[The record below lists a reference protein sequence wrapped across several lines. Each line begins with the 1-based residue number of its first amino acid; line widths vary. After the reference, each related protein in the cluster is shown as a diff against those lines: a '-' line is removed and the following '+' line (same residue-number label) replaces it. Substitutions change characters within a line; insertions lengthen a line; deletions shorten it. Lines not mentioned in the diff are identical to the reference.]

1 MRISFCSALS
11 AKRPGT
17 MAFEQVLPMIAS
29 FLILC
34 GTLGASAQQ
43 TMLTPPQPSFPEM
56 RGSSQSPAAPDP
68 LMGHM
73 AEQMALARNTQ
84 RQKQI
89 VSESAHLLD
98 LAQKLN
104 TDVTKSNKNELS
116 VSVVKE
122 AEQIEKLAKSIKDKM
137 RYGD

>member
-34 GTLGASAQQ
+34 GTPGASAQQ
-43 TMLTPPQPSFPEM
+43 TMPTPPQPSFPEM
-56 RGSSQSPAAPDP
+56 RGSQSPAAPDP

-73 AEQMALARNTQ
+73 AEQMALARNAQ

-104 TDVTKSNKNELS
+104 TDVAKSSKNELS